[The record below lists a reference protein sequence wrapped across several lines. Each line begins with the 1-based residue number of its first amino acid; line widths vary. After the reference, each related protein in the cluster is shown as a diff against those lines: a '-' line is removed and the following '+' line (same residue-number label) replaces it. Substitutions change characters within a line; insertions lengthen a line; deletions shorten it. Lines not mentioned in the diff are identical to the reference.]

1 MNPLNLIPLP
11 YRLLIYA
18 GLITALIIFT
28 WNKGYQ
34 TAVDKYIAE
43 QAKAV
48 KVEQKKQVA
57 SNEVTQKVVTVYVDK
72 VRTLEKK
79 VYVYR
84 EKAKDTIKD
93 SDNHVVPADTISLLD
108 STVNAA
114 NGDAESTG
122 VANVGAEKAQVDL
135 RTFVDTTIENY
146 GICGEIRTNLI
157 DLQGWIRSQEKI
169 YPAK

>member
-1 MNPLNLIPLP
+1 MNLIPLP
-11 YRLLIYA
+11 YRLMIYA
-18 GLITALIIFT
+18 GLIAALVIFT

-34 TAVDKYIAE
+34 AAVDKYIAE
-43 QAKAV
+43 QAKAA

-57 SNEVTQKVVTVYVDK
+57 SNEVSQKVVTVYVDK
-72 VRTLEKK
+72 VRTMEKK

-93 SDNHVVPADTISLLD
+93 ADNHIIPANTISLLD
-108 STVNAA
+108 SAINTA
-114 NGDAESTG
+114 NGDAESPG
-122 VANVGAEKAQVDL
+122 VANAGTEKAQVDL
-135 RTFVDTTIENY
+135 RTFVDTSIENY
-146 GICGEIRTNLI
+146 GICGEIRTNLT